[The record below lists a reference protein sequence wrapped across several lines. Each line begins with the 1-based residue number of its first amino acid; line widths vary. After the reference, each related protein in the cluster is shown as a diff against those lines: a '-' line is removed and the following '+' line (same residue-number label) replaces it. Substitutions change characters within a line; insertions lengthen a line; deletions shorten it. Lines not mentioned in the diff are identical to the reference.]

1 MKRAAALPAMTLLAL
16 AALLSANSALARD
29 RLGVW
34 NDWGA
39 FRDAAV
45 PRCYAIAM
53 AADQR

>member
-1 MKRAAALPAMTLLAL
+1 MKRAATLVAL
-16 AALLSANSALARD
+16 AGLFVAGTALARD

-45 PRCYAIAM
+45 PRCGVSDAMAIA
-53 AADQR
+53 